1 MKHFEDLWN
10 AAEALITTEA
20 MERSVA
26 SLIMELNAKFNLYS
40 AIDVNDQVPQEEC
53 DKLKARL
60 FGKFMLTLTQLSLKD
75 NINVFEVMKQAYD
88 EAQISQ
94 LEAKYRV

>member
-1 MKHFEDLWN
+1 MKHFENLWN
-10 AAEALITTEA
+10 AAEALMTTEA
-20 MERSVA
+20 TERSIA
-26 SLIMELNAKFNLYS
+26 SLIMELNAKFNLYN
-40 AIDVNDQVPQEEC
+40 AIDSNDQLPQEEC

-60 FGKFMLTLTQLSLKD
+60 FGKLMLTLTQLSLKD

-94 LEAKYRV
+94 LEAKYRI